1 VNSPGKLTVNKG
13 HGPKDNGTFDP
24 GAIGPT
30 GLKESTQ
37 NQEIGDLVIANMRR
51 NGWTVLDIQDGDLDD
66 VTDVSNAW
74 VPQYFL
80 SIHADSFA
88 DPTAHGITTY
98 VQALG
103 GWAERIAR
111 EVQKEMIL
119 ATGLTDRGVKV
130 ANLHV
135 TRETNGPA
143 LLVECGFISNPKEE
157 ALMKHPKWDQ
167 TVSSAICRGLSRAV
181 DVPYS
186 ESITPVIASSVA
198 FTEALDPD
206 VNLVVWVAESKVLRA
221 IQDIKRLGFYAEQF
235 PLKLR
240 RD

>member
-1 VNSPGKLTVNKG
+1 MNAPGKLTVNKG
-13 HGPKDNGTFDP
+13 HGPKNNGTFDP

-51 NGWTVLDIQDGDLDD
+51 NGWQVLDIQDGDLDD
-66 VTDVSNAW
+66 VTDMSNAW

-80 SIHADSFA
+80 SIHADSFS
-88 DPTAHGITTY
+88 DPNAHGITTY

-103 GWAERIAR
+103 GWGERIAR

-135 TRETNGPA
+135 TREPNGPA

-157 ALMKHPKWDQ
+157 ALMKDPKWDQ
-167 TVSSAICRGLSRAV
+167 TVSKAICRGLSRAV
-181 DVPYS
+181 NVPYS
-186 ESITPVIASSVA
+186 EAVAPVIAVSVTV
-198 FTEALDPD
+198 TEPLDPD